1 MIVIRCNAILKPAQ
15 RFELE
20 NAIHEQAATGVIVL
34 PECCDLVYANLAE
47 ETLVIKYA
55 DGGQAII
62 CSGCAYRNRMATISG
77 NLPENLL
84 CPHHTPPAGQDAVFC
99 PNWPPLE

>member
-1 MIVIRCNAILKPAQ
+1 MVVIKCNALLKPRDRQ
-15 RFELE
+15 ELE
-20 NAIHEQAATGVIVL
+20 DSIHAQAADGVIVL
-34 PECCDLVYANLAE
+34 PACCDLVYANLAE

-55 DGGQAII
+55 DGRAII

-77 NLPENLL
+77 TLPENLL

-99 PNWPPLE
+99 PNWPPVE